1 MVAHA
6 FNPSTQE
13 AEVGG
18 FLSLRPAWSTKWVPG
33 QPGLHRETL
42 SQTTTPK
49 KKKRKE
55 RLISAI
61 GFQKGSIHAW
71 AEHGVSG
78 RMWKRRG
85 VHSWQAIAEKVRQE
99 GPGTGYPQ
107 GQKDGQTETQ
117 THTQTGRQACAHAHT
132 HTHTYTHTHTQ
143 SDLLLPAFESSQT
156 APAAAPFKPKAQ
168 HAAPTM
174 PRASPHSTDSA
185 GQVSSGVSLTWPD
198 CHYTWLETLVFL
210 TWFLFLWPVLSS
222 VHWLSFP
229 LDPVF
234 IPQSPLTTFGYSP
247 AFRGSEHLFK
257 AAQSPTVFPTPA
269 PYPGLPLPH
278 WPPPGHYYC

>member
-1 MVAHA
+1 MTLTHCHNIRY
-6 FNPSTQE
+6 FYITM
-13 AEVGG
+13 
-18 FLSLRPAWSTKWVPG
+18 TK
-33 QPGLHRETL
+33 LLERIRE
-42 SQTTTPK
+42 
-49 KKKRKE
+49 E

-107 GQKDGQTETQ
+107 GQTDGQTDRQ
-117 THTQTGRQACAHAHT
+117 TH
-132 HTHTYTHTHTQ
+132 

-174 PRASPHSTDSA
+174 PCASPHSTNPA
-185 GQVSSGVSLTWPD
+185 GQVSSGVSLT
-198 CHYTWLETLVFL
+198 
-210 TWFLFLWPVLSS
+210 
-222 VHWLSFP
+222 
-229 LDPVF
+229 
-234 IPQSPLTTFGYSP
+234 
-247 AFRGSEHLFK
+247 
-257 AAQSPTVFPTPA
+257 
-269 PYPGLPLPH
+269 
-278 WPPPGHYYC
+278 